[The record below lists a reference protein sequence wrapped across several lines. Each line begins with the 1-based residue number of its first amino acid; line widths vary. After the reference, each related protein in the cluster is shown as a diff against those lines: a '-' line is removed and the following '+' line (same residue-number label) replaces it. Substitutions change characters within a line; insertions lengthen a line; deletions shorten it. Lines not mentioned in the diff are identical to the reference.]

1 MRHQYQ
7 FRIIILGEK
16 ETRLLSRILIILN
29 RINLKINHIN
39 VSRNESKNIEN
50 IQFQYI
56 LDLECRE
63 EQLIKIKKLIEKL
76 IGIIH
81 VYYSKIEDKNSRK
94 NSWKKVDLPLA
105 TS

>member
-1 MRHQYQ
+1 MKQQ

-29 RINLKINHIN
+29 RKNLKTNHIN
-39 VSRNESKNIEN
+39 VSSNENKNTGI
-50 IQFQYI
+50 IQFQYV
-56 LDLECRE
+56 LDLECQE

-81 VYYSKIEDKNSRK
+81 VYYSKIEEKNSRK
-94 NSWKKVDLPLA
+94 NLWKKIDLPLA